1 MTPAKRQPRDELLVC
16 HHGLTALALVNPTR
30 MPTVRVA
37 RRSRTG
43 AWGPRSEP
51 EAELLPVK
59 PACSLALQRCGTLNR
74 PYRAV
79 ACPQAP
85 PARRCPCRRMVML
98 ALTCKPLSSSTTD
111 TRGPS
116 LARSFVE
123 QKASQSLPALQTR
136 APSQGGRRPRGDR
149 PETLFRSACAFDLCQ
164 PCGWALL
171 EACQG
176 RRLTDPAPDAG
187 SRSRHHPSTR
197 VSRRQRLCLP
207 SWAPRWSPLKRST
220 PPWTFGQGADPCAQM
235 ALRIPG
241 LIHQQARDPIS
252 LPTRLPPP
260 RRWRVTTLRGCRNAR
275 TEPDHT
281 FIFKTDRAGL
291 CMRAWLAQPLGRRHA
306 VWSRVPP

>member
-98 ALTCKPLSSSTTD
+98 ALTCKPLSSSTTGS
-111 TRGPS
+111 RGPT
-116 LARSFVE
+116 LARSIKE
-123 QKASQSLPALQTR
+123 QKASQSLPALQ
-136 APSQGGRRPRGDR
+136 APVLNRGGRRPRGDR
-149 PETLFRSACAFDLCQ
+149 PEVLFRSASAYDLRQ
-164 PCGWALL
+164 PCGWALP
-171 EACQG
+171 EARQG
-176 RRLTDPAPDAG
+176 HRSPDLAPDAG
-187 SRSRHHPSTR
+187 SRSRHY
-197 VSRRQRLCLP
+197 
-207 SWAPRWSPLKRST
+207 
-220 PPWTFGQGADPCAQM
+220 
-235 ALRIPG
+235 
-241 LIHQQARDPIS
+241 
-252 LPTRLPPP
+252 
-260 RRWRVTTLRGCRNAR
+260 
-275 TEPDHT
+275 
-281 FIFKTDRAGL
+281 
-291 CMRAWLAQPLGRRHA
+291 
-306 VWSRVPP
+306 